1 MSLAKGSQAFY
12 RITEAIRDYL
22 LTLDDVNTVT
32 YGDITEVDLNKQTIF
47 PLSHI
52 IVNSAT
58 SGENTITF
66 NISVLAMDIV
76 DIRKDEV
83 TDIFEGNDNEQDI
96 LNTQLSV
103 LNRVIQKLRIGNLY
117 ADGYQILGDV
127 TLEPFRD
134 RFENQ
139 IAGWTA
145 TMDVIIGNDI
155 NVC

>member
-1 MSLAKGSQAFY
+1 MNGFY
-12 RITEAIRDYL
+12 RVTDKIRE
-22 LTLDDVNTVT
+22 TLQADVNVNTVT
-32 YGDITEVDLNKQTIF
+32 YGDITQVDLDKQTIF

-52 IVNSAT
+52 IVNSVT
-58 SGENTITF
+58 SNDTVLTF

-76 DIRKDEV
+76 DVSKEEV
-83 TDIFEGNDNEQDI
+83 TNIFVGNNNEQDV
-96 LNTQLSV
+96 LNTQLAV
-103 LNRVIQKLRIGNLY
+103 LNKLIQKLRIGNLY
-117 ADGYQILGDV
+117 VDKYQVLDDV

-145 TMDVIIGNDI
+145 TMDIIIQNDV